1 MRRHPSRRAGAVP
14 LPGGR
19 QRRYAWPHAGDL
31 QPAYR
36 TEEQVLELIVR
47 EGYSNEELAAE
58 LGTTTR
64 TAKFHVGNLLRKTAA
79 TDRLKL
85 AVGFWRAQLKGKER
99 TRRPSVV
106 ARQVATAKATPPP
119 RAPSRRRRV

>member
-1 MRRHPSRRAGAVP
+1 MRFRSRAAGNGAMLGPMPETYNP
-14 LPGGR
+14 LTE
-19 QRRYAWPHAGDL
+19 
-31 QPAYR
+31 